1 MKEASQVSELVEQ
14 EDRDAGTAGENATCY
29 LIRAPN
35 VLNTKK
41 VFLN

>member
-14 EDRDAGTAGENATCY
+14 EDRDAGTAGGNATCY
-29 LIRAPN
+29 LIGAPN
-35 VLNTKK
+35 ILNTKK